1 MNELAKEYLRK
12 FDRFKSDDID
22 QIIANTSVET
32 FKKGDSPVRE
42 GKICDKC
49 YFILKGCLRQ
59 LKIVNGEERTM
70 NFFTE
75 GDPIVLYASY
85 LNGKPADCTIQ
96 CIEDSILISGTKA
109 QEIAM
114 HRANPSTEHL
124 MASLMFED
132 YKKAENYITL
142 LNGFSPEERYL
153 LLMKS
158 RPGILNRIPL
168 VYISSYLGITPES
181 LSRIRRRIVTSPE
194 KE

>member
-12 FDRFKSDDID
+12 FDRFKSGDID

-32 FKKGDSPVRE
+32 FKKGDFLVRE

-59 LKIVNGEERTM
+59 FKIVNGEERTTD
-70 NFFTE
+70 FFIE
-75 GDPIVLYASY
+75 GDPVVLYASY
-85 LNGKPADCTIQ
+85 LNGKPAECTIQ
-96 CIEDSILISGTKA
+96 CIENSILISGTKA

-114 HRANPSTEHL
+114 HRANPSIQHL
-124 MASLMFED
+124 VASLMFED
-132 YKKAENYITL
+132 YKKAETYITL
-142 LNGFSPEERYL
+142 LNGFNPEERYIM
-153 LLMKS
+153 LMKS

-181 LSRIRRRIVTSPE
+181 LSRIRRRIFRIPE